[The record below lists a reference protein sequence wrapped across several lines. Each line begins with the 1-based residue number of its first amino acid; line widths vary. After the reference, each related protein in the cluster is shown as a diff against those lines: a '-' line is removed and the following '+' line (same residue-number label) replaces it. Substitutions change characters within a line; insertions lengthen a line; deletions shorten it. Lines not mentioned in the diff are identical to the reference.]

1 MEKNYRFLIRLN
13 ELGRHQSGLAGGKAV
28 NLGELF
34 KIEGINVPG
43 GFCVTTSAFKTLVS
57 DHQLINSMLVK
68 LSHLK
73 IEDNINICSL
83 CSSLRTEIEQLNVPK
98 ELEAEISD
106 FLSGKDGQGF
116 YAVRSSATAEDQPM
130 ASFAGQ
136 QDSYLNVVGIKSIL
150 HHIKKC
156 WASLF
161 TERAVI
167 YRIQNNISH
176 HEVGI
181 AVVVQQMVNS
191 AASGIVFTA
200 DPVTSNRSMVSINAG
215 FGLGETIVAGKI
227 NPDHYLICKGEIIER
242 KIAGKTM
249 ALYAAPSGGTILK
262 DVTPENR
269 YCQALSDEQIIELA
283 QLGRRIEEHFGAPQD
298 IEWCLADNRFYFVQS
313 RPITTLFPVPAPI
326 ESIYGTLQSIEG
338 YVVKNKRVYISVG
351 HNQMMSD
358 AMKPLGLSFFLMVTN
373 APMFVA
379 GGRLFVDVT
388 GQLALPESRKKL
400 IETFRNADPLIA
412 DALLSISSREDFFPE
427 TQHVQNNGSALPQ
440 PDTFQANIENNP
452 AIVEEQINSIQLSNQ
467 LLAKT
472 IALKSGLALLDFIK
486 DDMQELKRIVF
497 DPKSMAV
504 IMTAINASLWLNAKM
519 NEWLGET
526 NVADIISQ
534 SVSNNISSEMG
545 LELLDLADKI
555 RLYPEVVQYFEG
567 INEELNPEALL
578 KIEGGQETINA
589 IAGYL
594 DKFGMR
600 CVGEIDITRMRL
612 AEKPSM
618 LVPLILSHIKNF
630 EAGESAR
637 RFAVGKRNAENK
649 EKDLLERLILLPG
662 GEQKA
667 EETKRVI
674 SYIRNFIGFREY
686 PKYGKICRYF
696 LYRKALLNE
705 AAELVNAGVI
715 KQLDDIYY
723 LSFEELYD
731 VIRSRF
737 LDDAVIGQRKAD
749 HKFFEKLVP
758 PRVITSDGEI
768 ISGRYADKNLPRGA
782 LIGLAV
788 SSGIVE
794 GRARIILRMEG
805 IVLEKGDILVTR
817 FTDPSWTPFFVTVK
831 ALVTEV
837 GGLMTHGAV
846 VAREYGLPAVVGVE
860 NATTLIR
867 DGQRI
872 RVNGTEGYVEV
883 LEA

>member
-1 MEKNYRFLIRLN
+1 MEKKYRFLIRLN

-34 KIEGINVPG
+34 KIVGINVPD
-43 GFCVTTSAFKTLVS
+43 GFCVTTPVFKTLLS
-57 DHQLINSMLVK
+57 DHQLINSLLVK
-68 LSHLK
+68 LSHQK
-73 IEDNINICSL
+73 IEDNINIRSL
-83 CSSLRTEIEQLNVPK
+83 CSCLRTEIEQLHLPK

-106 FLSGKDGQGF
+106 FLSGKDRQGF
-116 YAVRSSATAEDQPM
+116 YAVRSSATAEDLPM

-136 QDSYLNVVGIKSIL
+136 QDSYLNVVGIESL
-150 HHIKKC
+150 LYHIKKC

-167 YRIQNNISH
+167 YRIQNNICH
-176 HEVGI
+176 HGVGI

-191 AASGIVFTA
+191 TVSGIIFTA

-242 KIAGKTM
+242 KIAAKTM

-283 QLGRRIEEHFGAPQD
+283 QLGKRIEEHFGAPQD

-338 YVVKNKRVYISVG
+338 DVVKNKRVYISVG

-400 IETFRNADPLIA
+400 IETFKNADPLIA
-412 DALLSISSREDFFPE
+412 DALLSISSREDFFPD
-427 TQHVQNNGSALPQ
+427 TRHVQNTSLALPQ

-472 IALKSGLALLDFIK
+472 IVSKSGLALLDFIK

-497 DPKSMAV
+497 DHKSMAV

-519 NEWLGET
+519 NEWLRET

-555 RLYPEVVQYFEG
+555 RLYPEVVKYLEG
-567 INEELNPEALL
+567 VNEEMNSEALS
-578 KIEGGQETINA
+578 KIEGGQETMNA

-594 DKFGMR
+594 NKFGMR
-600 CVGEIDITRMRL
+600 CVGEIDITRIRL
-612 AEKPSM
+612 AEKPAM

-637 RFAVGKRNAENK
+637 RFAVGKHNAENK
-649 EKDLLERLILLPG
+649 EKDLLERLILLSG

-667 EETKRVI
+667 DETKRVI

-686 PKYGKICRYF
+686 PKYGKISRY
-696 LYRKALLNE
+696 LYYRKALLNE
-705 AAELVNAGVI
+705 AAELLDAGII
-715 KQLDDIYY
+715 KERDDIYF
-723 LSFEELYD
+723 LTFEELHE
-731 VIRSRF
+731 VIRTNK
-737 LDDAVIGQRKAD
+737 LDYAIINRRKED
-749 HKFFEKLVP
+749 YNFYERLTP
-758 PRVITSDGEI
+758 PRVITSEGEI
-768 ISGRYADKNLPRGA
+768 INGHYRGKGSPERALP
-782 LIGLAV
+782 GLAV

-794 GRARIILRMEG
+794 GRARVVLNMEG
-805 IVLEKGDILVTR
+805 ATFEKGDILVTK
-817 FTDPSWTPFFVTVK
+817 FTDPSWTPFFVSVTG
-831 ALVTEV
+831 LVTEV